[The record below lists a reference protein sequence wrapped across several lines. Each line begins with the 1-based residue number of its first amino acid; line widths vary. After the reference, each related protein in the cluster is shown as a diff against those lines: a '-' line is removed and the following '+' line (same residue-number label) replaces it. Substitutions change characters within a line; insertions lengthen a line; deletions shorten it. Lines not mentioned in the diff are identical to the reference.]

1 MIIIKSSLAGLWGNK
16 LIRRNVDLLSHQSKA
31 MKLIFFSFVI
41 QFPPFSMSTWIGEGG
56 GRKNILIKISFLTF
70 WYNSKN
76 YHVFGGFPFPLLPCY
91 YSRPLKGR
99 STSQRC
105 GRGWGERSLV
115 WAGRPVRYLDL
126 RLFSWSLRP
135 FLSATGHRPN
145 HSTTPHV
152 HSPSLHAGVPLFN
165 FPWRLLEL
173 PSNAPFSPYANNL
186 SLSTLNIFVSSLSS
200 SLFILNL
207 LSLPPPSL
215 SILNLLSLSPFA
227 LHPLRILS
235 CEVGKEEKTQEEEEG
250 VRRGAVASRERGRRG
265 PGGREGLLAGPGGR
279 RTARRGQQRHLRRNS
294 VSVTWHWRR

>member
-145 HSTTPHV
+145 HSITPHV

-186 SLSTLNIFVSSLSS
+186 SFHLKYFC
-200 SLFILNL
+200 L
-207 LSLPPPSL
+207 LSLLLAFYPQSPLPPFPPSL
-215 SILNLLSLSPFA
+215 CIPFVFYLA
-227 LHPLRILS
+227 RLERRRKHRKRRKACGAGRLPAVSGAAEDLA
-235 CEVGKEEKTQEEEEG
+235 G
-250 VRRGAVASRERGRRG
+250 VKGCLRGRVG
-265 PGGREGLLAGPGGR
+265 AGLLAED
-279 RTARRGQQRHLRRNS
+279 S
-294 VSVTWHWRR
+294 SVTCGGTRSQ

>member
-1 MIIIKSSLAGLWGNK
+1 MDW
-16 LIRRNVDLLSHQSKA
+16 R
-31 MKLIFFSFVI
+31 
-41 QFPPFSMSTWIGEGG
+41 GG

-70 WYNSKN
+70 WYNFKN
-76 YHVFGGFPFPLLPCY
+76 YHVLDGFPFPLLPCY

-145 HSTTPHV
+145 HSITPHV
-152 HSPSLHAGVPLFN
+152 HSPSLHAGFPLFN

-173 PSNAPFSPYANNL
+173 PSNAPLSPYANNL

-215 SILNLLSLSPFA
+215 LSSISSPFPPSLCIPFVFYLA
-227 LHPLRILS
+227 RLERRRKHRKRRKACGAGRLPAVSGAAEDLA
-235 CEVGKEEKTQEEEEG
+235 G
-250 VRRGAVASRERGRRG
+250 VKGCLRGRVG
-265 PGGREGLLAGPGGR
+265 AGLLAEDSSVTCGGTR
-279 RTARRGQQRHLRRNS
+279 SQSHGIGGAKKSHLRHRAL
-294 VSVTWHWRR
+294 